1 MKKMTFLA
9 CATLLTSMV
18 LVTSCNN
25 KDQNEPQQQAEVVKT
40 EFAISIPDNV
50 AGGPL
55 KMPSTTVQRDGK
67 NQFQGITTI
76 TLIPFNVK
84 GEILSTSTR
93 LDKNINLNGDV
104 EQADVN
110 KDSRAKVYTDVKIP
124 LKTASFLFYGKS
136 AAAGTKFQVGSLI
149 PDTASAKQ
157 PAAFSFSLE
166 PVYPTYASTV
176 TSGGKGFD
184 LMAYLTTIAN
194 VSDNHEGNPKKWSDY
209 VTASTTDST
218 AIGALYT
225 KFIAMKG
232 LSSFEVSRVLTD
244 LYKTFKLQ
252 DTEIANAIKAAI
264 ANGDYVTTP
273 IAADDTVRLIATYSN
288 YPGEYG
294 LPVGCVAMKWDGDN
308 NKFIAQASY
317 ASVNMTTPD
326 HFVYPAQLWYFAN
339 SQIQTSNSSK
349 QDMYTNQSWADI
361 LAAHED
367 GDEVNARTVAVALAD
382 SIQYAVGRLDVQVK
396 LKAGGTLV
404 DNSETAEGVKI
415 DVPYGTGFPVTAIF
429 VGGQKNVGF
438 DFTPGSYEGGVTDE
452 YTIYDNVMT
461 STAEGTPAEMIAGGD
476 AYSAL
481 NHTLVLETAASTK
494 VRVAVEMKNTSGY
507 DFYGYG
513 DQLIPKNGKFYVIA
527 ELDGDAA
534 TATGKKV
541 FKQDYTTTA
550 KLTLQDLK
558 KAYNTI
564 PDLRTPQLEIG
575 FSVDLSWKTGHEYVI
590 NFE

>member
-1 MKKMTFLA
+1 MKQMTCMA
-9 CATLLTSMV
+9 CAAMLASTVALN
-18 LVTSCNN
+18 SC
-25 KDQNEPQQQAEVVKT
+25 KSGDQNGPQQPAEVVKT

-50 AGGPL
+50 AGGPR
-55 KMPSTTVQRDGK
+55 KMPSATVQRDGK
-67 NQFQGITTI
+67 GQFQGITSI
-76 TLIPFNVK
+76 TLVPFNVK
-84 GEILSTSTR
+84 GEILGSSTR
-93 LDKNINLNGDV
+93 LDKNINLTGDV

-136 AAAGTKFQVGSLI
+136 KATGTKFQVGSLI
-149 PDTASAKQ
+149 PDTVSTKE
-157 PAAFSFSLE
+157 PAEFSFSME
-166 PVYPTYASTV
+166 PVYANYASTV
-176 TSGGKGFD
+176 AEGGHGYG

-194 VSDNHEGNPKKWSDY
+194 VSDGHGGNPKKWSDY
-209 VTASTTDST
+209 VSASTPDST

-225 KFIAMKG
+225 KFTKMNG

-252 DTEIANAIKAAI
+252 NTEIATAIKAAI
-264 ANGDYVTTP
+264 ANSTYVTTP
-273 IAADDTVRLIATYSN
+273 IAADDTVRLIAEYSN

-294 LPVGCVAMKWDGDN
+294 LPVGCVAMKWDGTN
-308 NKFIAQASY
+308 KKFIAQDNYS
-317 ASVNMTTPD
+317 SENMTTPD

-339 SQIQTSNSSK
+339 SQIKTSNSSK
-349 QDMYTNQSWADI
+349 KNMYVDQSWTDI
-361 LAAHED
+361 LAAHND
-367 GDEVNARTVAVALAD
+367 GNEVNSRTVAVALAD

-404 DNSETAEGVKI
+404 DNSETVEGVKI
-415 DVPYGTGFPVTAIF
+415 DVPYGSGFPVTAIF

-438 DFTPGSYEGGVTDE
+438 DFTPITSAE

-461 STAEGTPAEMIAGGD
+461 STAEDTPAEMIAGGT

-481 NHTLVLETAASTK
+481 NHTLVLETVAGTD
-494 VRVAVEMKNTSGY
+494 VRIAVEMLNNTGY
-507 DFYGYG
+507 DFYGAG
-513 DQLIPKNGKFYVIA
+513 DQLIPKNSKFYVVA
-527 ELDGDAA
+527 QLTAA
-534 TATGKKV
+534 QATETGSKV

-558 KAYNTI
+558 TAYNTI

-575 FSVDLSWKTGHEYVI
+575 FSVDLSWKTGHEYSVD
-590 NFE
+590 FD